1 MQIGLVGLPNAGKST
16 LFNMVTKAG
25 AETGHYPFTTVDR
38 NVGRVAVPDPRLEA
52 IQRVLGS
59 ARAVPTT
66 VSVVDIAG
74 LVPGANKGEGLGNR
88 FLGHI
93 REMDAIAHVLRCFD
107 RADVVRS
114 EGVIDPVADADLVE
128 TELILADHETVLRRL
143 EAFRVEAKS
152 ARPQALARVR
162 LAEGLLG
169 RLEEGEYLRRSSLS
183 PEEDGLA
190 AELNLLTILP
200 VLYVLNAGDPGG
212 SEFGYAAE
220 LLQQRGGVVVEL
232 SAAFED
238 ELGELDA
245 DERQMFLEDAG
256 LESPGRDRFIR
267 AAHEL
272 LGLITFFSGNDKETR
287 AWSIVEGS
295 SAVEA
300 AGKIHTD
307 MARGFIR
314 AEVIDADALI
324 EIGSRGE
331 ARNRGLLRIEGRDY
345 RVRDGDVMQILF
357 NA

>member
-38 NVGRVAVPDPRLEA
+38 NVGRVPVPDPRLEA
-52 IQRVLGS
+52 IRRILGS
-59 ARAVPTT
+59 ARAVPAT

-74 LVPGANKGEGLGNR
+74 LVPGASKGEGLGNR

-114 EGVIDPVADADLVE
+114 EGALDPVADADLVE
-128 TELILADHETVLRRL
+128 TELILADHDTVLRRL
-143 EAFRVEAKS
+143 EAFRVAAKS
-152 ARPQALARVR
+152 AHPQALARVR
-162 LAEGLLG
+162 TAEALLG
-169 RLEEGEYLRRSSLS
+169 RLEEGEYLGRSALS
-183 PEEDGLA
+183 PEERSMA
-190 AELNLLTILP
+190 ADMNLLTILP
-200 VLYVLNAGDPGG
+200 VLYVLNAGDPEGMG
-212 SEFGYAAE
+212 SDPAVQMLES
-220 LLQQRGGVVVEL
+220 RGGAVVEL

-238 ELGELDA
+238 ELGELSA
-245 DERQMFLEDAG
+245 GERRMFLEDAG

-272 LGLITFFSGNDKETR
+272 LGRITFFSGNEKETR
-287 AWSIVEGS
+287 AWSIGEGS

-314 AEVIDADALI
+314 AEVIDADSLI
-324 EIGSRGE
+324 EIGSRSE
-331 ARNRGLLRIEGRDY
+331 ARNRGLLRVEGRDY